1 VLRFMLD
8 QAQDVAFTIL
18 GKSSPS
24 DPWDVVFIH
33 KCHATQFNDSA
44 KRAIEV
50 GNRKVADVCV
60 DEAVELRLAR
70 IKAASWGKATDD
82 FRIVRRCLNNGPI
95 VSSLVSTDKVPA
107 EQFRV
112 KRNRARRIR
121 GRNVEVRR
129 STHGIELEP

>member
-1 VLRFMLD
+1 MLRFMLD

-50 GNRKVADVCV
+50 GNRKVTDVCV
-60 DEAVELRLAR
+60 DEAFERRFAW
-70 IKAASWGKATDD
+70 IKTDSRSEAAND
-82 FRIVRRCLNNGPI
+82 FLSVWRCLNNGPI
-95 VSSLVSTDKVPA
+95 VYSLVTTNKIPA
-107 EQFRV
+107 EQLRV
-112 KRNRARRIR
+112 KRNSARRIR